1 MGGQYMQPGMMPGMS
16 GMPGMTGGGG
26 AIAHPGHSS
35 AMYHGNGAGQM
46 MENQMMAQHQAMH
59 GQAVPV
65 SRNLSF
71 SHS

>member
-1 MGGQYMQPGMMPGMS
+1 MGGQFMQPGMMPGM
-16 GMPGMTGGGG
+16 PGMMGGGG

-35 AMYHGNGAGQM
+35 AMYYGNNAGQM

-65 SRNLSF
+65 SHTLCHCSAI
-71 SHS
+71 